1 MTINIHLEPDEERAI
16 LERARLCGRDPAQY
30 VQQIIRDHIQ
40 HGPSPGSAGNGVSLE
55 AATTLEDLIDHQF
68 VAACARASRRSPAPW
83 LRTSLPN
90 VRTDSECYDS
100 SSTRVLSS
108 KTITMRSG
116 PRKFR

>member
-68 VAACARASRRSPAPW
+68 VANCALDNELDITTIDEVRQ
-83 LRTSLPN
+83 SLAKIPGSLAKDIIAEHED
-90 VRTDSECYDS
+90 R
-100 SSTRVLSS
+100 
-108 KTITMRSG
+108 
-116 PRKFR
+116 F

>member
-40 HGPSPGSAGNGVSLE
+40 HGPSPGSPGNGGLLE

-68 VAACARASRRSPAPW
+68 VADCARDNELDIPTIEEVRQGLAKIPG
-83 LRTSLPN
+83 SLAKDIIAE
-90 VRTDSECYDS
+90 RED
-100 SSTRVLSS
+100 R
-108 KTITMRSG
+108 
-116 PRKFR
+116 F